1 LLPNV
6 LSALVY
12 GRAEYPVNRRGS
24 ISRHVRHQA
33 AVNIHRNG
41 DARMPKALLHNLGV
55 DLRGKH
61 VAGMA
66 MPETVKGNP
75 PLFQEL
81 GHGMRQ
87 AARLE
92 RRSIGLR

>member
-1 LLPNV
+1 
-6 LSALVY
+6 
-12 GRAEYPVNRRGS
+12 
-24 ISRHVRHQA
+24 
-33 AVNIHRNG
+33 
-41 DARMPKALLHNLGV
+41 MPKALLHNLGV